1 MLFGNAQVLLQAG
14 HAFGQN
20 IVTGFGEVPTR
31 DLDPIYI
38 RMAGIEAAFL
48 MDGASY
54 AWDSNGLVVSA
65 DLSLSGVTGY
75 TGASA
80 PSSSWVRLPVASTG
94 LNPTPVPDT
103 DVTVKANSIA
113 IPAGFNPRDPASVAA
128 ALAAL
133 PTNGSD
139 RYAVSQPD
147 DLLLIIPVL
156 ESESAEVMTGGFI
169 SAIEYEYALTLPAE
183 TFELATGGF
192 IEVFAG
198 GVVPAAEVTVAALV
212 PGVSTGASVG
222 VPAAGVAVVGLAP
235 VVAAGISVLVPAAG
249 VAVTALAPVVT
260 FEVSVTLPAAAVAV
274 TALAPVVTSEAG
286 VAEPNIGDAYGGGYF
301 AGYISHTADGVATH
315 RLIVAPAATGAT
327 GTGYTLT
334 TMLTVKTTAS
344 ATTGTGSDFNGAANT
359 AAMVTAGINSHPAAK
374 FCTELTIGGFSDW
387 YLPSRYE
394 LDIAYENLKPTTA
407 NNSTSW
413 GINNYSVPKRT
424 ANRTTSV
431 PARTAVTAF
440 QSGQP
445 QAFRDT
451 VNHWS
456 STESSTASWRH
467 IFNSGLLAT
476 SSKTTSLAVR
486 AFRREAI

>member
-1 MLFGNAQVLLQAG
+1 
-14 HAFGQN
+14 
-20 IVTGFGEVPTR
+20 
-31 DLDPIYI
+31 
-38 RMAGIEAAFL
+38 
-48 MDGASY
+48 
-54 AWDSNGLVVSA
+54 
-65 DLSLSGVTGY
+65 
-75 TGASA
+75 
-80 PSSSWVRLPVASTG
+80 
-94 LNPTPVPDT
+94 VPDK

-192 IEVFAG
+192 VEVFAG

-249 VAVTALAPVVT
+249 IAVAALAPVVKS
-260 FEVSVTLPAAAVAV
+260 EVSVTLPAAGIAV
-274 TALAPVVTSEAG
+274 TALAPTVSAG
-286 VAEPNIGDAYGGGYF
+286 AGIAEPNIGDAYGGGYF

-334 TMLTVKTTAS
+334 TNLRYRATNIGQIAS
-344 ATTGTGSDFNGAANT
+344 NFDGAANT
-359 AAMVTAGINSHPAAK
+359 ATMVGIGISQFPAAE
-374 FCTELTIGGFSDW
+374 FCVGLNIGGFTDW
-387 YLPSRYE
+387 YLPARLEYE
-394 LDIAYENLKPTTA
+394 IAYFNLKP
-407 NNSTSW
+407 STSSNNTSS
-413 GINNYSVPKRT
+413 GINNYSVPERT
-424 ANRTTSV
+424 ANYTTSN
-431 PARTAVTAF
+431 PGQTSVTSF

-445 QAFRDT
+445 EAFVADG
-451 VNHWS
+451 HWS
-456 STESSTASWRH
+456 STSNGTQSAWLVG
-467 IFNSGLLAT
+467 FNNGGNGSLQKT
-476 SSKTTSLAVR
+476 SNLRVR

>member
-1 MLFGNAQVLLQAG
+1 
-14 HAFGQN
+14 
-20 IVTGFGEVPTR
+20 
-31 DLDPIYI
+31 
-38 RMAGIEAAFL
+38 
-48 MDGASY
+48 
-54 AWDSNGLVVSA
+54 
-65 DLSLSGVTGY
+65 VTGY

-183 TFELATGGF
+183 TFSLATGGF

-249 VAVTALAPVVT
+249 I
-260 FEVSVTLPAAAVAV
+260 AV
-274 TALAPVVTSEAG
+274 TALAPVVTSEVSVTLPAAGVAVAALAPTVTAGAG

-315 RLIVAPAATGAT
+315 RLIVAPAATGAS

-344 ATTGTGSDFNGAANT
+344 ATTGTGSDFDGAANT
-359 AAMVTAGINSHPAAK
+359 AAMVTAGIASHPAAE
-374 FCTELTIGGFSDW
+374 FCVNLSIGGFTDW
-387 YLPSRYE
+387 YLPSRLE
-394 LDIAYENLKPTTA
+394 LEIAYFNLKPGTA
-407 NNSTSW
+407 NN
-413 GINNYSVPKRT
+413 
-424 ANRTTSV
+424 TTGSGVNAYSV
-431 PARTAVTAF
+431 PARVANYTTTVPGQTAV
-440 QSGQP
+440 S
-445 QAFRDT
+445 AFRT
-451 VNHWS
+451 GNSEAFLPNLHWS
-456 STESSTASWRH
+456 STQASANTIRGWTDD
-467 IFNSGLLAT
+467 FAFGSLTFGLNKNNAQR
-476 SSKTTSLAVR
+476 VR